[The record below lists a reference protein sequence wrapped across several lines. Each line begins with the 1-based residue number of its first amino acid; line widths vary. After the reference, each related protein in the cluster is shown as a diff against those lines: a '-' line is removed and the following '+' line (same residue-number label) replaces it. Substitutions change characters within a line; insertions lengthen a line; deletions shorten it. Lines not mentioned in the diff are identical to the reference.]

1 MISSQRNLSVE
12 LAAMPSPNEVRKG
25 TVIRYDGDLWVVVD
39 FQRVSPGKGSS
50 FVRTKIKNMKSGK
63 VVENN
68 FKASESL
75 EFEDV
80 QYKKMQYL
88 FNDGT
93 LFTFMDN
100 QSYEQITMGKDDIG
114 DDVKYLKEGLEVT
127 IVMHGETPLTIQL
140 PLKIQYKIVET
151 EPAVKGDT
159 ASGNVQK
166 DAVVDNGQTIRVPIF
181 IAEGDEVMINTED
194 GSYVERVSK

>member
-1 MISSQRNLSVE
+1 
-12 LAAMPSPNEVRKG
+12 MPSPNELRKG

-50 FVRTKIKNMKSGK
+50 FVRTKVKNLKSGK

-68 FKASESL
+68 FKSSENL

-88 FNDGT
+88 YNDGT

-100 QSYEQITMGKDDIG
+100 QTYEQIAMGRDDIG
-114 DDVKYLKEGLEVT
+114 EDVQYLKEGIEVT
-127 IVMHGETPLTIQL
+127 IVMHGDTPLTIQL
-140 PLKIQYKIVET
+140 PNKIQYRIVET

-159 ASGNVQK
+159 ASGNVLK
-166 DAVVDNGQTIRVPIF
+166 DAKTDTGLVVRVPIF
-181 IAEGDEVMINTED
+181 IGEGDEVMISTFD
-194 GSYVERVSK
+194 GTYVERVSK

>member
-1 MISSQRNLSVE
+1 M
-12 LAAMPSPNEVRKG
+12 ASPNEMRKG

-50 FVRTKIKNMKSGK
+50 FVRTKIKSMKTGK

-68 FKASESL
+68 FKSAETL

-93 LFTFMDN
+93 LYTFMDN
-100 QSYEQITMGKDDIG
+100 QTYEQIAMGKVDIG
-114 DDVKYLKEGLEVT
+114 DDTQYLKEGIEVT
-127 IVMHGETPLTIQL
+127 IVMHGDVPLTIQL
-140 PLKIQYKIVET
+140 PNKIQYKVIET

-159 ASGNVQK
+159 ASGNVTK
-166 DAVVDNGQTIRVPIF
+166 DATVDNGMKVRVPIF
-181 IAEGDEVMINTED
+181 IGEGDEVMISTFD

>member
-1 MISSQRNLSVE
+1 
-12 LAAMPSPNEVRKG
+12 MPSPNELRKG

-50 FVRTKIKNMKSGK
+50 FVRTKIKSMKTGK

-68 FKASESL
+68 FKSSENL
-75 EFEDV
+75 EVEEV

-93 LFTFMDN
+93 LYTFMDN
-100 QSYEQITMGKDDIG
+100 QTYEQIAMGKDDIG
-114 DDVKYLKEGLEVT
+114 DDVQYLKEGIEVT
-127 IVMHGETPLTIQL
+127 IVMHGDVPLTIQL
-140 PLKIQYKIVET
+140 PMKIQYKVVET

-166 DAVVDNGQTIRVPIF
+166 DAVVDNGMKIRVPIF
-181 IAEGDEVMINTED
+181 VGEGDEVMVSTDD

>member
-1 MISSQRNLSVE
+1 
-12 LAAMPSPNEVRKG
+12 MPSPNEMRKG
-25 TVIRYDGDLWVVVD
+25 TVIRHDGDLWVVVD

-50 FVRTKIKNMKSGK
+50 FVRTKIKSMKSGK

-68 FKASESL
+68 FKSSETL

-88 FNDGT
+88 FNDGM
-93 LFTFMDN
+93 LYTFMDN
-100 QSYEQITMGKDDIG
+100 QSYEQVTMGRDDIG
-114 DDVKYLKEGLEVT
+114 DDVKFLKEGVEVT
-127 IVMHGETPLTIQL
+127 IVMHEEKALTIQL
-140 PLKIQYKIVET
+140 PMKIQYKIVET

-159 ASGNVQK
+159 AGGNVQK
-166 DAVVDNGQTIRVPIF
+166 DAVVENGLKIRVPIF
-181 IAEGDEVMINTED
+181 VAEGDEVMIATED